1 MATGRSM
8 QLTKQAGEYFVAAE
22 LCRRGLIST
31 TFTGNVP
38 AFDILAVNN
47 KHQTFAIQVKTI
59 RKGDWQLDA
68 KKFLKISISNKT
80 QKVHGKTKLYPNLI
94 GIFVR
99 LKENSR
105 KEDEFYIC
113 KIKDI
118 QKIISDG
125 YKWWLSKQKGVRPRT
140 STSTHCILRPNDL
153 QDYEDKWEI
162 ITK

>member
-1 MATGRSM
+1 MATGRNN
-8 QLTKQAGEYFVAAE
+8 QLAKQAGEYLVAAE
-22 LCRRGLIST
+22 LCRRGFIST

-38 AFDILAVNN
+38 DFDILAINEQS
-47 KHQTFAIQVKTI
+47 QTFPIQVKTI
-59 RKGDWQLDA
+59 RKGDWQFDA
-68 KKFLKISISNKT
+68 KRFLKISISNKT

-113 KIKDI
+113 RMKDI
-118 QKIISDG
+118 QETIYTFYPAGK
-125 YKWWLSKQKGVRPRT
+125 KKVTRRKNPK
-140 STSTHCILRPNDL
+140 STHCILRPNDL
-153 QDYEDKWEI
+153 QDYKDKWEI